1 MSHVVAA
8 GEGDLAERGEV
19 RHRGRDHRRGGV
31 SGGGPPEEPRPRGAK
46 PGAVH
51 GIWYGRAGNE
61 G

>member
-1 MSHVVAA
+1 MSCVVAA

-31 SGGGPPEEPRPRGAK
+31 SGGGPPEEPRPRGAQ

-51 GIWYGRAGNE
+51 GIWYSRA
-61 G
+61 